1 MRITRRRSAIIGVLV
16 AIGAAVTPSAQAELL
31 GIAVPVDMGS
41 TQLGRNAWVTDYGD
55 SGVVIGQS
63 GTGPGETDVR
73 GATWKNGKVTDL
85 GPGANPLAVNGTDVV
100 VGYQGDWSDKTAR
113 LWRPDGTSVDLA
125 PAGEDSVAVAVNDRG
140 EALVS
145 SGAAIGVW
153 RPSGGFTPLAVPG
166 TPKPLGHLPQYR
178 RGDINNLGQVALT
191 AKDGGQAY
199 AVRCDPAGCVRLPNP
214 AGLSINEAEVR
225 GMNDAGQI
233 AGVIEIRPT
242 SGNPNFTEWR
252 AVLWQGD
259 EVVLLDTLG
268 GVDSGVAGG
277 EHAINERGEI
287 IGRARTSGGP
297 SKAVVWRGLRPVVI
311 GDTGTSPS
319 AINDNGDIVGTTS
332 AFGGSGFLLRA
343 GKMTTLPAL
352 LLVTPYQG
360 PTSVAVTGITDSGL
374 IVGTCSRPIAPY
386 PYYAGHL
393 HRATRWTLL

>member
-16 AIGAAVTPSAQAELL
+16 AIAAVVTPSAQAALL
-31 GIAVPVDMGS
+31 GIAVPTDLGS

-55 SGVVIGQS
+55 SGMVIGQS

-73 GATWKNGKVTDL
+73 GMTWKNGKVTDL
-85 GPGANPLAVNGTDVV
+85 GPDAHPMAVNNSDMV
-100 VGYQGDWSDKTAR
+100 VGHQGAWNDKTAR

-125 PAGEDSVAVAVNDRG
+125 PAGADSVAVAVNDRG

-145 SGAAIGVW
+145 SGTTIGVW

-178 RGDINNLGQVALT
+178 RGDINDNGQVALT

-199 AVRCDPAGCVRLPNP
+199 AVRCDLAGCVRLPNP

-225 GMNDAGQI
+225 DMNDAGQI

-242 SGNPNFTEWR
+242 SGNPTFTEWR

-268 GVDSGVAGG
+268 GVDSGIAGG
-277 EHAINERGEI
+277 AHSINERGEI

-297 SKAVVWRGLRPVVI
+297 SNAVVWRGLHPVII
-311 GDTGTSPS
+311 GDAGTSPA

-332 AFGGSGFLLRA
+332 VFSGSGFLLRA

-360 PTSVAVTGITDSGL
+360 PTSVRINGITDSGL